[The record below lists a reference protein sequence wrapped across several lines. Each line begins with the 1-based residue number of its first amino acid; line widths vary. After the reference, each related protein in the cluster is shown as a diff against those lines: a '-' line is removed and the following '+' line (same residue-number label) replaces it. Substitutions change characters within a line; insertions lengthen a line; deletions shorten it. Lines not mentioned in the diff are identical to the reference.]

1 MFNKIKKYFFTG
13 VFGIIYVSFIAQLIY
28 VLTLMVSDTG
38 QAMFGLGLLS
48 VQWLVIISARYLSK
62 KSAGG
67 GNREHSGGYNNYRR

>member
-13 VFGIIYVSFIAQLIY
+13 IFGIIYVSFIAQLIY
-28 VLTLMVSDTG
+28 VLTLMMKDVG

-62 KSAGG
+62 KSASGG
-67 GNREHSGGYNNYRR
+67 REHSGGYNNYRR